1 MSARSENEVNLAP
14 RNGQEAPSQSEA
26 EQPVAGEDSPSSHLP
41 APMVTPGD
49 PPGSSM
55 ETDNPT
61 SSPFSFEELSTSAA
75 ENRAYQGRSS
85 SLPWV
90 RAYRWF
96 LANTFSPHWMPLW
109 LRHPFVGCLVAV
121 LLEVAAV
128 FITALLGHIFPG
140 VSFSGLL
147 AGLVI
152 ALVAL
157 NWGAGPS
164 LFATLVGGALLD
176 FVILPP
182 RFSWSFHS
190 ADTLVQVTLFLVVGL
205 FISIIASQA
214 GRARRD
220 AETLSTS
227 LTTERKRLEAFIETV
242 PDVVAIYDVHGKIVR
257 LNRVGRQN
265 REPAYGQE
273 ALADLPKTYEMSTV
287 TGEPIALENLPISR
301 ALHGESIFGVEMHYT
316 RSDGKSRY
324 ISVSAAPLRDSS
336 GNIEGAIAI
345 THDISALHQSE
356 REAAQRA
363 SELEAMFNSIT
374 DGVVVFNTDGDIQQA
389 NTAFYQLLG
398 IDVHPDEHAITP
410 EEHQTVLGLIDER
423 WPQSRIMA
431 GETLQG
437 AHAADVMLRSLDG
450 RSIELSVS
458 GAPVCD
464 QEGHLVGALCIC
476 RDVTERRQL
485 ERRTHDA
492 LNALLN
498 MAESLVILPSDGL
511 LQDQRHPAT
520 NSIARRLA
528 ELTCSVMGCQRVGLQ
543 AVDPETEE
551 VHPLAVVGLSPEQ
564 EQQWWAEQQDQKN
577 SLKDSPASDIVARL
591 RRGEVVELDMT
602 GPGFNEQPN
611 PYGVTTMLIAPM
623 QLGEH
628 ILGLLLLDYGNV
640 EHEYTSDELALAG
653 AVAKLTALVIER
665 ERLLRE
671 REEAHANELALRE
684 SNRQM
689 EEFLGMVSHELRT
702 PLTSIKGNTQLAVRQ
717 LKNSLQT
724 FERILGLYE
733 GAERQTRRLG
743 RLVDDLLDVSR
754 SQAGLL
760 EMQFAPYDIKTVLR
774 EAIEEQQQAWPER
787 AIALDVPE
795 GPIAPISMDADRV
808 KQVITNYLTNAFK
821 YSDAQQPVRVSLKP
835 GEEQIRVSVQDEGP
849 GLSSEEHEHIWERF
863 YRVPEVAVRHTDHSS
878 NAGLGL
884 GLHISKAIIEQH
896 HGQVG
901 VLSHPGEGSSFW
913 FTLPLPRSEDTTGV
927 MEIDDAD
934 M

>member
-1 MSARSENEVNLAP
+1 MSARSENEVNLDP
-14 RNGQEAPSQSEA
+14 QNGQEAHSQSEA
-26 EQPVAGEDSPSSHLP
+26 EQSGVGEAGPGSHLV
-41 APMVTPGD
+41 APTTTPGEQL
-49 PPGSSM
+49 GSVV
-55 ETDNPT
+55 EADDLT
-61 SSPFSFEELSTSAA
+61 SSPFSFEELSSGAGD
-75 ENRAYQGRSS
+75 NRAQQGRSS

-90 RAYRWF
+90 GACRWF
-96 LANTFSPHWMPLW
+96 LANTFSPHWMPMW
-109 LRHPFVGCLVAV
+109 LRHPLVGCLVAI

-147 AGLVI
+147 AVLGI

-164 LFATLVGGALLD
+164 LFATLVGAVLLD
-176 FVILPP
+176 FVTLPP
-182 RFSWSFHS
+182 HFAWSFHS
-190 ADTLVQVTLFLVVGL
+190 VDTVVQETLFLVAGL

-220 AETLSTS
+220 AEALSTS

-265 REPAYGQE
+265 VEPAYGQE
-273 ALADLPKTYEMSTV
+273 VQADLPKTYETII
-287 TGEPIALENLPISR
+287 GEPISLENLPIPR
-301 ALHGESIFGVEMHYT
+301 ALHGESIFGIEMHDT
-316 RSDGKSRY
+316 RSDSKSRY
-324 ISVSAAPLRDSS
+324 ISVSAAPLRDSR
-336 GNIEGAIAI
+336 GKIEGAIAI
-345 THDISALHQSE
+345 THDISALRQSE

-398 IDVHPDEHAITP
+398 IDVHPDDHAITP
-410 EEHQTVLGLIDER
+410 QEHQTVLALIDER

-458 GAPVCD
+458 GAPVRD
-464 QEGHLVGALCIC
+464 QESHLVGALCIC
-476 RDVTERRQL
+476 RDVTEQRQL
-485 ERRTHDA
+485 ERRTHNA

-498 MAESLVILPSDGL
+498 MAESLVTLPSDAQ

-520 NSIARRLA
+520 HSIARRLA
-528 ELTCSVMGCQRVGLQ
+528 ELTCSVMGCQRVGIQ
-543 AVDPETEE
+543 AVDPESEM

-564 EQQWWAEQQDQKN
+564 ELQWWVEQQDQKN
-577 SLKDSPASDIVARL
+577 SLKDSPDGAIVARL
-591 RRGEVVELDMT
+591 RRGEVVKLDLT
-602 GPGFNEQPN
+602 EPTFNEQPN

-628 ILGLLLLDYGNV
+628 ILGLLSLDYGSV
-640 EHEYTSDELALAG
+640 EHEYTSEELALAG

-733 GAERQTRRLG
+733 GAERQTRRLS

-754 SQAGLL
+754 SQVGLL
-760 EMQFAPYDIKTVLR
+760 EMQFAPYDIKTVMR
-774 EAIEEQQQAWPER
+774 EAIEEQQQAWPDR
-787 AIALDVPE
+787 AIKLDVPE
-795 GPIAPISMDADRV
+795 GSIAPINMDADRV
-808 KQVITNYLTNAFK
+808 KQVIANYLTNALK
-821 YSDAQQPVRVSLKP
+821 YSDPQQPVQVSLKP
-835 GEEQIRVSVQDEGP
+835 EEEQIRVSVRDEGP
-849 GLSSEEHEHIWERF
+849 GLSAEEHTHIWKRF
-863 YRVPEVAVRHTDHSS
+863 YRAPEIAVRHTDRSS
-878 NAGLGL
+878 NTGLGL

-901 VLSHPGEGSSFW
+901 VLSCPGEGSSFW
-913 FTLPLPRSEDTTGV
+913 FTLPLPRTEDIVGV